1 MKKKLLKIFVLAFC
15 ACVAATGLVACGD
28 KPVDPSKLNGGKS
41 LNYVLLDDDTYGVT
55 IGECYAVPEVT
66 IPATYE
72 GKKVTTVMENFF
84 EYNEV
89 VGQDEKGQDVKR
101 KQTDMATYSLI
112 ISEGIT
118 TIQGGAFSDCKLK
131 RVELPS
137 TLSVFGKN
145 IGGWNNSICEIC
157 NNTAFPIESG
167 WDDAQKEYGYI
178 ASDAINIY
186 TPSQGQRRINMDE
199 NGVITYTD
207 NGVIT
212 YTDADGKKALV
223 DYCGMDS
230 VWTIPADID
239 YVYKYGCRYNGVIK
253 EITIPATCKT
263 FEEYAFSNCDKLEI
277 INIADGVEKIV
288 QGFCFNDSFLYA
300 NVPQSL
306 TNFSGF
312 GNCKSNG
319 TICYYYEESEF
330 SAHKWELPSG
340 SNSTAER
347 LFGIRSV
354 ERTADGLVY
363 AVKDDEAYLIKYVG
377 NGVTGIVIADNY
389 AGKPVT
395 KICKQAFYKSE
406 IKDIKIG
413 NNVTEIC
420 RDAFG
425 YCKELYEVVIPDS
438 VTGIAECAF
447 DHCLN
452 LTKLTLGTN
461 LENTLYT
468 SGMPAFQSC
477 YRLCDVYNRS
487 AHSEAVK
494 GLPSGIENI
503 YTEEGGSKITVENG
517 LVIYTDGETV
527 KVVNYIGESDEVVIP
542 DNVTEI
548 RAYAFEYKNV
558 KKVAIGNG
566 VKKILNSAFVGCSEL
581 VEVVIPESVETIGD
595 LAFMCDNLKE
605 ITYLGTVS
613 QWNAIEKGSKYTS
626 YPWHS
631 NALEKV
637 ICTDGEK
644 TI

>member
-1 MKKKLLKIFVLAFC
+1 MKNKLLKIFALAFC

-72 GKKVTTVMENFF
+72 GKKVSTVMENFF

-101 KQTDMATYSLI
+101 KETDMATYSLI

-118 TIQGGAFSDCKLK
+118 TIQSKAFSDCKLK

-137 TLSVFGKN
+137 TIEKFGEDVL
-145 IGGWNNSICEIC
+145 GWYSKIYEIC
-157 NNTAFPIESG
+157 NNTAFHLESG
-167 WDDAQKEYGYI
+167 WDEAQKEYGYI
-178 ASDAINIY
+178 AAEAVNIY
-186 TPSQGQRRINMDE
+186 TSSQGQRKMNMDE
-199 NGVITYTD
+199 

-223 DYCGMDS
+223 DYCGTDA

-239 YVYKYGCRYNGVIK
+239 YVYERGCCYNGVLK

-263 FEEYAFSNCDKLEI
+263 LESTTFGGCDKLEI
-277 INIADGVEKIV
+277 INIAEGVEKIV
-288 QGFCFNDSFLYA
+288 NGFVSNDNLVYA

-312 GNCKSNG
+312 SSCKSG

-330 SAHKWELPSG
+330 GAHGWELPDQNNTYS
-340 SNSTAER
+340 AM

-354 ERTADGLVY
+354 ERTVDGLVY

-377 NGVTGIVIADNY
+377 SGVTGIVIADNY

-395 KICKQAFYKSE
+395 EIYNVAFYNSE

-413 NNVTEIC
+413 NNVTKIC
-420 RDAFG
+420 RFAFG
-425 YCKELYEVVIPDS
+425 YCEELYEVVIPDS

-461 LENTLYT
+461 LANTLYT

-494 GLPSGIENI
+494 GLPTNIENI
-503 YTEEGGSKITVENG
+503 YTEEDGSKITVEENG

-558 KKVAIGNG
+558 KKVTIGNG
-566 VKKILNSAFVGCSEL
+566 VKKILNSAFAGCSEL

-605 ITYLGTVS
+605 ITYLGTLS
-613 QWNAIEKGSKYTS
+613 QWNAIEKGNKNTS

-631 NALEKV
+631 DALEKV
-637 ICTDGEK
+637 ICDGGEK
-644 TI
+644 RFKD

>member
-1 MKKKLLKIFVLAFC
+1 MKRKFLTVMLAFC
-15 ACVAATGLVACGD
+15 VSALCAFALTACGD

-41 LNYVLLDDDTYGVT
+41 LNYVLLADDTYGVT

-72 GKKVTTVMENFF
+72 GKKVTTVMKNFF
-84 EYNEV
+84 EDNKV
-89 VGQDEKGQDVKR
+89 VGQDENGKDVKR

-112 ISEGIT
+112 ISEGLT
-118 TIQGGAFSDCKLK
+118 TIQGDAFSNGKLK
-131 RVELPS
+131 RLELPS
-137 TLSVFGKN
+137 TISKFGEN
-145 IGGWNNSICEIC
+145 VAGWSGKIFEIC
-157 NNTAFPIESG
+157 NNTAFHLESG
-167 WDDAQKEYGYI
+167 WGDSQKEYGYV
-178 ASDAINIY
+178 ASNAVNIY

-207 NGVIT
+207 
-212 YTDADGKKALV
+212 ADGKKALI
-223 DYCGMDS
+223 DYCGTDA
-230 VWTIPADID
+230 VWTVPADID
-239 YVYKYGCRYNGVIK
+239 CVYEDACCYNGVLK

-263 FEEYAFSNCDKLEI
+263 LESGAFSLCDKLEI

-288 QGFCFNDSFLYA
+288 NGFCTNDNFVYA

-306 TNFSGF
+306 TEFSGF
-312 GNCKSNG
+312 SGCNGG

-330 SAHKWELPSG
+330 DARGWELPDKNNT
-340 SNSTAER
+340 NSAM

-377 NGVTGIVIADNY
+377 SGVTGIVIADNY

-395 KICKQAFYKSE
+395 EIYNVAFYNSE

-413 NNVTEIC
+413 NNVTKIC
-420 RDAFG
+420 RFAFG

-447 DHCLN
+447 SNCWN

-477 YRLCDVYNRS
+477 YRLCDVYNKSTYSR
-487 AHSEAVK
+487 ALE
-494 GLPSGIENI
+494 GLPSSTENV

-548 RAYAFEYKNV
+548 RAHAFEDKNV
-558 KKVAIGNG
+558 KKVTIGNG
-566 VKKILNSAFVGCSEL
+566 VKTILRNAFSGCSEL
-581 VEVVIPESVETIGD
+581 VEVVIPVSVEIID
-595 LAFMCDNLKE
+595 DRAFNCDNLKE
-605 ITYLGTVS
+605 INYGGTVS
-613 QWNAIEKGSKYTS
+613 QWDKIKKGTS
-626 YPWHS
+626 WSWHDD
-631 NALEKV
+631 ALEKV
-637 ICTDGEK
+637 ICTDGDK
-644 TI
+644 TY